1 MTPERRE
8 RIEAV
13 FEAALGHPPT
23 AWEAFLEDVCGG
35 DEDLREE
42 AWRLLRAHRRSE
54 GLLEGSPF
62 PAAALEEE
70 SACDATEERVGRYRI
85 LRELGKGGM
94 GKVYLAERDDG
105 HFRQRVALKVIARA
119 DPDLRAR
126 VIVERQILAA
136 LQHPNIGR
144 LLDGG
149 VTEDGRPFLVMEHVD
164 GLPVD
169 VYCDR
174 MRLSLRQR
182 LKVFLTVLKAV
193 EHAHH
198 NLVVHR
204 DLKPS
209 NILVTPAGEVKLLDF
224 GIAKLLNPEL
234 GGGNAPVTRAED
246 RALTPEYASPEQV
259 RGEPITTSADIYCL
273 GVVLYELLT
282 GHRPYH
288 LPDRTLPT
296 LVEVICRRD
305 PLRPSESVAGTE
317 TVRDTDGSA
326 LTLRPVTVAESRH
339 TTSGRLCRQLRGD
352 LDAIVMKALRKEPE
366 RRYGSVE
373 LLAQDILDYLE
384 GRPVQARRGSRWYRI
399 RKGLR
404 RHRGETL
411 AAAVVVVSFVIGAG
425 LAAWQGGVAAR
436 ERDKAREALRQSSEV
451 TDFLLGLFDASDPLE
466 SPGDTVTALDL
477 LRRGESRANALK
489 GEPGVRA
496 RMLQV
501 MARAH
506 ENLGSYR
513 KAVQLADEAVR
524 LLEAEYGPIHPAVAE
539 AMVRMGSAL
548 RQGGQYDSAHVVLE
562 RAVAIQEE
570 ALGPDAVEIS
580 STLEQLARVTIYL
593 GDLAQA
599 EREAQRSLA
608 LREAAL
614 DEDDPLTLNTLS
626 TLASIYRYEGRYA
639 EAEESFRDAL
649 QRRRRLDRPD
659 PTGLSTDMLQLG
671 DLLRDYGGDLGEAEG
686 LYRAALTL
694 LREETGEAHRNVVW
708 ALTSLAAL
716 MERRGDPAGADSLYV
731 EAVNNRR
738 RTYGE
743 LHPLVAEI
751 WGVYG
756 SFLTRAGRLEEAE
769 GVLRRAMDVDL
780 RTVGPEH
787 TRYAG
792 TLTGLAENLAAQGR
806 LPEADSASSQALR
819 IRLKAQGRRV
829 PIVAQTMSEL
839 AGIRIE
845 EGRFDEAR
853 ELLDEALEIVGEQPS
868 VGEVPGKIHA
878 NYARLYDALGLPE
891 AAARHRMM
899 AGSSS

>member
-1 MTPERRE
+1 MTAERRE
-8 RIEAV
+8 LVERV
-13 FEAALGHPPT
+13 FEAAMEHAPSS
-23 AWEAFLEDVCGG
+23 WEALVEDACGD
-35 DEDLREE
+35 DEDLRGEV
-42 AWRLLRAHRRSE
+42 WRLLRAHQRGE
-54 GLLEGSPF
+54 GLLERSPL
-62 PAAALEEE
+62 PAAPLRGGQ
-70 SACDATEERVGRYRI
+70 SHVPGEERVGRYRI

-94 GKVYLAERDDG
+94 GKVYLAERADG
-105 HFRQRVALKVIARA
+105 HFRQRVALKVIPRA
-119 DPDLRAR
+119 DPELRAR

-182 LKVFLTVLKAV
+182 LRVFLTVLKAV

-209 NILVTPAGEVKLLDF
+209 NILVTPPGEVKLLDF
-224 GIAKLLNPEL
+224 GIAKLLNPDL
-234 GGGNAPVTRAED
+234 GGAEAPVTRAED

-259 RGEPITTSADIYCL
+259 RGEAITTSADIYCL
-273 GVVLYELLT
+273 GVVLYEILT
-282 GHRPYH
+282 GYRPYQ

-296 LVEVICRRD
+296 LMEVICQKD
-305 PLRPSESVAGTE
+305 PVRPSERVTEPE
-317 TVRDTDGSA
+317 TVGESRTI
-326 LTLRPVTVAESRH
+326 RPETVAEARH
-339 TTSGRLCRQLRGD
+339 TTSARLRRQLRGD

-373 LLAQDILDYLE
+373 LLSQDILHYLD
-384 GRPVQARRGSRWYRI
+384 GHPVQARRGSRWYRI
-399 RKGLR
+399 RKVLR

-411 AAAVVVVSFVIGAG
+411 AAAVVVVSLVLGAG

-451 TDFLLGLFDASDPLE
+451 TDFLLGLFEASDPLE

-477 LRRGESRANALK
+477 LRRGERRANALTA
-489 GEPGVRA
+489 EPAVKA

-513 KAVQLADEAVR
+513 KAVQLADEAWR
-524 LLEAEYGPIHPAVAE
+524 LLEEEYGPARPEVAD
-539 AMVRMGSAL
+539 ALVLMGSAL
-548 RQGGQYDSAHVVLE
+548 RRGGQYDSAHIVLE
-562 RAVAIQEE
+562 RAVAIQEA
-570 ALGPDAVEIS
+570 ALGSDAVEIS
-580 STLEQLARVTIYL
+580 NTLEQLSRVTIYL

-599 EREAQRSLA
+599 EREAERSLA

-614 DEDDPLTLNTLS
+614 EADDPLTLNTLS

-639 EAEESFRDAL
+639 EAEASFRDAL
-649 QRRRRLDRPD
+649 RRRRSLDRPD
-659 PTGLSTDMLQLG
+659 PTGLSTDLLQLG
-671 DLLRDYGGDLGEAEG
+671 DLLRDHGGSLEEAEK
-686 LYRAALTL
+686 LYDSALAL

-708 ALTSLAAL
+708 GLTSLAAL
-716 MERRGDPAGADSLYV
+716 MERKGDPVRAESLYV
-731 EAVNNRR
+731 EAVDSRR

-743 LHPLVAEI
+743 LHPLVGEI
-751 WGVYG
+751 WGAYG
-756 SFLTRAGRLEEAE
+756 SFLTRVGRLGEAE

-780 RTVGPEH
+780 RTVGPDH

-792 TLTGLAENLAAQGR
+792 TLTGLAENLVAQGR
-806 LPEADSASSQALR
+806 LVEADSAASRALR
-819 IRLKAQGRRV
+819 IRLRAQGRQV

-839 AGIRIE
+839 AGIRIL
-845 EGRFDEAR
+845 EGRLDQAR
-853 ELLDEALEIVGEQPS
+853 ALLDEALQIVREQPS

-891 AAARHRMM
+891 EAARHRIL
-899 AGSSS
+899 AGQSS